1 MLRISLSF
9 SACNSL
15 SLSAASLSTLHPC
28 TLQLCSYPHPRQFRV
43 PVFTAILR
51 RALMISWVF
60 IVIPPSLLPALF
72 NHSHFAFSASCP
84 KMLVVP
90 IFTELNRS
98 PANRADKLSFFLS
111 LCAFEQ
117 SFQKE
122 YNLFHFRIPSQFFQN
137 GPSWY
142 PNISCFRNFLSLTLV
157 SSIGQF
163 FSSATF

>member
-9 SACNSL
+9 SACNFS
-15 SLSAASLSTLHPC
+15 SLSAAASRSTRL
-28 TLQLCSYPHPRQFRV
+28 LRLCVALRV
-43 PVFTAILR
+43 LI
-51 RALMISWVF
+51 ISWVF
-60 IVIPPSLLPALF
+60 IVIPPSLSPALF

-122 YNLFHFRIPSQFFQN
+122 YHLFHFRIPSQFFQN

-142 PNISCFRNFLSLTLV
+142 PNISCSRNSLSLILV